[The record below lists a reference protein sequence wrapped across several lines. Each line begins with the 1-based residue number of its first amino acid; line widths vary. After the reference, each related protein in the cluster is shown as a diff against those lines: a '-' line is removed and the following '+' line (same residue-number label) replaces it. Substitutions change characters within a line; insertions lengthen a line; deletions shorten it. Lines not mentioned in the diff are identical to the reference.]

1 MKKTENKR
9 YLWILAV
16 FLLLLFLLCFWLY
29 RRNASRPGER
39 DAVPAT
45 RAEVVLAFLPSA
57 SADDSTVN
65 VMSAAAR
72 QLFDEFQAAES
83 RVSVLYW
90 RSGVPPEGPSCTVSA
105 VSSESDLQTA
115 LGRSERG
122 GTLST
127 AFQYAKGL
135 PDEGASLT
143 RKVVLLTDRAPLDG
157 EQSEEGPYDAH
168 DTAAYQYANAAS
180 QSAAELSLRDGLSTV
195 AFLQELSGQ
204 EFDFT
209 RRFMNDIQT
218 DGYYEVLNA
227 DALEALRKQL
237 VDELLAESGVQKLTF
252 RYPNIRDYSAVCY
265 YSDDYFANSAYQYNP
280 SLATMS
286 VSFSLAAFA
295 SEDQTRYANKSINA
309 RNLLKSI
316 GVAESALDTN
326 EWFTLRPETDSI
338 AVVSGS
344 KPVTFDGQTYTLI
357 AVAIR
362 GGGYGREWASNFTLG
377 ETGQHE
383 GFDTAKNHVLDYL
396 KSYIQKQHITG
407 PVKFWVTGFSRAAG
421 AANLVGGA
429 LDQGYDFGADITYSP
444 EDVYAYCFEPPAGA
458 LVEETRNQEVYYN
471 IFNIVNQSDPVPF
484 VAPSGMGFGRY
495 GIDRYLPSAQA
506 SSNYLDERAAML
518 RVYRAMDSTDGYS
531 VDDFRMQ
538 KLNLANLLSKEKP
551 VMEADPKNNYS
562 QGVYLSNYVAML
574 TRDFLQSRE
583 HYVERYQ
590 DEIRELCSIIFGC
603 TEKQQQTI
611 VNSIQRQG
619 REHWA
624 EVVRAYFNP
633 LSSHEAAFSIVSD
646 WLVTAVNEAE
656 VTDYDEETLRS
667 AGAALSDLLVNLL
680 VQHPNDASTL
690 VANLS
695 GIAEAHSWELCYAW
709 MASMDENYKRGAEL
723 SLNEGNYRI
732 VRVNCDV
739 DVAVRDE
746 NGDVVA
752 QIVNEN
758 PQEIRG
764 SSIISAVNGN
774 GEKVVILPLDS
785 AYRVSVTRRDDETAS
800 LLDAG
805 TPETVNIGIDEYS
818 ARTAEVTRGV
828 DYLDIPLSEG
838 ETLEGV
844 IPAVTDGDAVYTLT
858 APGGNTITST
868 SDLSG
873 EAAETLY
880 TVTASPDSEK
890 SGMVLGG
897 GAFRYGDFAQVEAT
911 PHDGYDFSGWY
922 ADAETPVSTEAV
934 YRFCVTQDAALTAR
948 FTAKPPK
955 AVSAAAP
962 VNLSFTDVSPQ
973 SYCYDAVLWAVGNG
987 IVSGT
992 TDTTFGPKEP
1002 CTAAQAVTF
1011 LWRAAGS
1018 PEPSATESPFTDLDP
1033 GAYYYKAVLWA
1044 AEHDITMGTTE
1055 STFSPDKTV
1064 SRSQFITLLYRTFG
1078 NAERVENCPFEDV
1091 AADSYYRD
1099 AVAWAYKRGVTRG
1112 TTATTFAPLRSCD
1125 RGQIVTFLY
1134 RYFAG

>member
-1 MKKTENKR
+1 MKKTETKR

-39 DAVPAT
+39 DVVPAT

-72 QLFDEFQAAES
+72 QLFDEFRAAES
-83 RVSVLYW
+83 QVSVLYW
-90 RSGVPPEGPSCTVSA
+90 RLGVPPEGPSCTVSA

-115 LGRSERG
+115 LGRAERG

-127 AFQYAKGL
+127 AFHYAKGITE
-135 PDEGASLT
+135 EGTTSN

-157 EQSEEGPYDAH
+157 EQAEEGPYDAH

-180 QSAAELSLRDGLSTV
+180 QSAAELSIRDDLSTV

-209 RRFMNDIQT
+209 RRFLNDIQT

-227 DALEALRKQL
+227 DALETLREQL
-237 VDELLAESGVQKLTF
+237 VAELLAESGVRKLTF

-286 VSFSLAAFA
+286 VSLALSAFA

-309 RNLLKSI
+309 RNLLQSI
-316 GVAESALDTN
+316 GVAEAAVSTN
-326 EWFTLRPETDSI
+326 DWFTQRPETDSI
-338 AVVSGS
+338 GVISGS
-344 KPVTFDGQTYTLI
+344 KPVTLNGQTYTLI

-362 GGGYGREWASNFTLG
+362 GGGYGREWASNFTIG
-377 ETGQHE
+377 EDGQHE
-383 GFDTAKNHVLDYL
+383 GFDTAKNNVLDYL
-396 KSYIQKQHITG
+396 KSYIQKRKIAG
-407 PVKFWVTGFSRAAG
+407 PVKFWVTGFSRAA
-421 AANLVGGA
+421 ATANLVGGA

-444 EDVYAYCFEPPAGA
+444 EDVYAYCFETPAGA
-458 LVEETRNQEVYYN
+458 LLNEVRNQEVYYN
-471 IFNIVNQSDPVPF
+471 IFNIINQSDPVPF

-506 SSNYLDERAAML
+506 SSNYPSERAAML
-518 RVYRAMDSTDGYS
+518 RIYRAMDSTDGYD
-531 VDDFRMQ
+531 VDNFRMQ
-538 KLNLANLLSKEKP
+538 KLSLVNLFLKDRSVVED
-551 VMEADPKNNYS
+551 DPKNNYS
-562 QGVYLSNYVAML
+562 QGVYLSNYVAL
-574 TRDFLQSRE
+574 LVRDYLQSRE
-583 HYVERYQ
+583 NYVERYQ
-590 DEIRELCSIIFGC
+590 GEIRELCSIMFGC
-603 TEKQQQTI
+603 SEKQQKTI
-611 VNSIQRQG
+611 LNSIQRQAIEG
-619 REHWA
+619 WPEL
-624 EVVRAYFNP
+624 VGSYF
-633 LSSHEAAFSIVSD
+633 LSSHEEAFSMVSD
-646 WLVTAVNEAE
+646 WLVTAVNEAQ

-667 AGAALSDLLVNLL
+667 AGAVLSDLLVNLFIK
-680 VQHPNDASTL
+680 HPNDTTTL
-690 VANLS
+690 IANLS
-695 GIAEAHSWELCYAW
+695 RIAEAHSWELCYAW
-709 MASMDENYKRGAEL
+709 MASMDDNYKRGAQV
-723 SLNEGNYRI
+723 SLNEGKYRI

-739 DVAVRDE
+739 DVSVRDE
-746 NGDVVA
+746 NGGMVA

-774 GEKVVILPLDS
+774 GEKVVILPLDG
-785 AYRVSVTRRDDETAS
+785 AYRVSVTRRESDSAE
-800 LLDAG
+800 
-805 TPETVNIGIDEYS
+805 PEPVNIGIDEYS
-818 ARTAEVTRGV
+818 AQTANVTRGV
-828 DYLDIPLSEG
+828 DYLGIPLSAG

-844 IPAVTDGDAVYTLT
+844 IPAIEDGDADYTLT
-858 APGGNTITST
+858 APDGTTIAST

-873 EAAETLY
+873 EAAEAAY
-880 TVTASPDSEK
+880 TVTAAPDSDK

-911 PHDGYDFSGWY
+911 PHDGYTFTRWY
-922 ADAETPVSTEAV
+922 ADNETSVSTESV
-934 YRFCVTQDAALTAR
+934 YRFCVTRDTVLTAR
-948 FTAKPPK
+948 FAAQPPK
-955 AVSAAAP
+955 VAVP
-962 VNLSFTDVSPQ
+962 VNLSFADVSTQ
-973 SYCYDAVLWAVGNG
+973 SYCYDAVVWAVQNG

-992 TDTTFGPKEP
+992 TDTTFSPKEP

-1011 LWRAAGS
+1011 LWRAAGA
-1018 PEPSATESPFTDLDP
+1018 PEPSAAESPFTDLDP

-1099 AVAWAYKRGVTRG
+1099 AVAWAYGRGVTRG